1 MTSTI
6 TRIEHYSHAF
16 VRWTATSQAFIMA
29 ACLIALWML
38 GGAYSGYSTI
48 WQNAFCVFTSIATF
62 LLLFLMQRW
71 QSKEFQAIQVK
82 LNEIIAVDQNA
93 SNELINIETQGEAH
107 LETVHR
113 EHDKRK
119 TGEL

>member
-1 MTSTI
+1 MS
-6 TRIEHYSHAF
+6 RIEHYSHAF
-16 VRWTATSQAFIMA
+16 VRWTATSQAFIAA
-29 ACLIALWML
+29 ACLIVLWMI
-38 GGAYSGYSTI
+38 GGVFTGYSSA
-48 WQNAFCVFTSIATF
+48 WQSGFNVFTSIATF

-71 QSKEFQAIQVK
+71 QSKEFQALQVK

-93 SNELINIETQGEAH
+93 SNELINIENEAEAH

-119 TGEL
+119 